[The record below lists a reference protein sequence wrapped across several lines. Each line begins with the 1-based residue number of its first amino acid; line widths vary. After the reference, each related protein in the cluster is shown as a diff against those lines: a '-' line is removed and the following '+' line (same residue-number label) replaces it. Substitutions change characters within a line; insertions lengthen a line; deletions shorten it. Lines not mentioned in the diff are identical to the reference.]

1 MDDMESWVNL
11 SRIIWPVWMVL
22 SILLYLGCGAAFLI
36 KFRAALASA
45 LLGAAGFVLM
55 IVPGLVHLALSFA
68 APELSFK
75 VGMFIHVF
83 HILGLGLLLVAIV
96 LAPTRPRAA

>member
-1 MDDMESWVNL
+1 VDDMESWVKL

-22 SILLYLGCGAAFLI
+22 SILLYLGCGAALVV

-55 IVPGLVHLALSFA
+55 IVPGVVHLALMLA

-83 HILGLGLLLVAIV
+83 HIIGLALLFVAIV
-96 LAPTRPRAA
+96 LAPTRAKAA